1 MSTLTMFLASA
12 LLAAIAGCS
21 ESSPP
26 AAGSGGEGMAPGA
39 GTGGDTNGGG
49 AGAGTGGVDS
59 GGTSGS
65 AGASLSGAAGSEPA
79 GAPSAGAAGSSGSA
93 GAPPMG
99 GAAGSAGTETAG
111 AGSAGAGAAPG
122 LDCVVTGAVSYSLA
136 RSETPIAAE
145 TAAYALITRAMDLA
159 VGYYNC
165 HTDLSLSLDVHFDAT
180 FAIVE
185 TTGTSIYFGAM
196 DAMNPVTAM
205 HQIARI
211 AGVGS
216 PEFAE
221 LVQDGIFTGEAAT
234 AELRAITSD
243 DSAVLHADTEH
254 FWPYGLNYPNEVKA
268 TSDLVN
274 HCKLV
279 MAIREDVGL

>member
-1 MSTLTMFLASA
+1 MSMLAMSLASV
-12 LLAAIAGCS
+12 LLAAATGCS

-26 AAGSGGEGMAPGA
+26 GAGSGGEGMAPGA
-39 GTGGDTNGGG
+39 GAGGDTNGSGASGG
-49 AGAGTGGVDS
+49 AGSGGVES
-59 GGTSGS
+59 GGTSGTAGAELGGS
-65 AGASLSGAAGSEPA
+65 AGATVGM
-79 GAPSAGAAGSSGSA
+79 SGSA
-93 GAPPMG
+93 GAPPTG
-99 GAAGSAGTETAG
+99 GASGSAGTETAG
-111 AGSAGAGAAPG
+111 AGASGAGAGPV

-136 RSETPIAAE
+136 RSDTPIAAE

-159 VGYYNC
+159 IAYYNC
-165 HTDLSLSLDVHFDAT
+165 HTDLELSLDVHFDAT

-185 TTGTSIYFGAM
+185 TTGSSIYFGAM

-205 HQIARI
+205 HEIARI

-216 PEFAE
+216 PAFAE
-221 LVQDGIFTGEAAT
+221 LVEDGVFTGEMAT

-243 DSAVLHADTEH
+243 DTAVLHTDGEH

-279 MAIREDVGL
+279 MAIREDLGL